1 MGTIFTLR
9 NATIGA
15 LALGMTVVAA
25 GTASAQSRA
34 YCDRYATDYANDVA
48 DPGAEA
54 LRGGVGGALFG
65 AGVGAIVGGGKGAGR
80 GAIIGGGVGT
90 FAGAANASAAWR
102 RAYDRAYG
110 DCMRSNARYDG
121 GRRERPV
128 RAAAPEPGSPE
139 WYDYCSAK
147 YRSFNPD
154 TGYYRGYDGQ
164 YHLCR

>member
-1 MGTIFTLR
+1 MGSIINLR
-9 NATIGA
+9 NSTIAA
-15 LALGMTVVAA
+15 LALGLVAGVAA
-25 GTASAQSRA
+25 PATAQSRA
-34 YCDRYATDYANDVA
+34 FCDREARAYADDVA
-48 DPGAEA
+48 DPGGEA
-54 LRGGVGGALFG
+54 LRSGVGGALFG

-90 FAGAANASAAWR
+90 FAGAASASAAWR
-102 RAYDRAYG
+102 RAYDRAYA

-121 GRRERPV
+121 GRSERPRRTV
-128 RAAAPEPGSPE
+128 APEPGSPE

-154 TGYYRGYDGQ
+154 TGYYKGYDGE

>member
-1 MGTIFTLR
+1 MRPIFTPR
-9 NATIGA
+9 HAAVAAIA
-15 LALGMTVVAA
+15 LAMTMAAA

-34 YCDRYATDYANDVA
+34 YCDREARAYANDVA
-48 DPGAEA
+48 DPGGEA
-54 LRGGVGGALFG
+54 LRSGVGGALLG
-65 AGVGAIVGGGKGAGR
+65 AGVGAVLGGGKGAGR

-102 RAYDRAYG
+102 HAYDRAFE
-110 DCMRSNARYDG
+110 DCMRRGVRYDG
-121 GRRERPV
+121 GRAERSTRGP
-128 RAAAPEPGSPE
+128 APEPGTSE

-154 TGYYRGYDGQ
+154 TGYYKGYDGQ

>member
-1 MGTIFTLR
+1 MRSIFNLR
-9 NATIGA
+9 NAGIAA
-15 LALGMTVVAA
+15 LVLGMTVATV

-34 YCDRYATDYANDVA
+34 YCDRHATDYANDVA

-65 AGVGAIVGGGKGAGR
+65 AGIGAIV
-80 GAIIGGGVGT
+80 GGGVGT

-102 RAYDRAYG
+102 RAYDRAYA
-110 DCMRSNARYDG
+110 DCMRSNVRYDG
-121 GRRERPV
+121 GRSERPS
-128 RAAAPEPGSPE
+128 RAAAPEPGSRE

-154 TGYYRGYDGQ
+154 TGYYRGYDDQ